1 MKKVLIIEEIHK
13 SGIDLLKK
21 RDDFSFELVENIEK
35 KFLKNKLK
43 EFDAITL
50 KVFKFDSE
58 LIESA
63 NNLKIISR
71 HGVGYDNVDLE
82 TIKKKNI
89 TLAITAKANAAS
101 VAEHVFFMM
110 LNLSK
115 GSNMYDKLVKQG
127 NFTKKHSLN
136 LTKELWQ
143 KKILIV
149 GYGRIGT
156 NLIKKCKGFEM
167 NVCVYDPYVDK
178 KIIEHSGAK
187 KIENLKD
194 TIKEM
199 DYVSIHSPLTKET
212 KNMFNLEMFKKMKR
226 SSIIINTSRGG
237 VINEADLN
245 EALNKNLIFGAGL
258 DVFEKE
264 PPDTNNLLLKN
275 EKVFL
280 SPHVSTFTEECIER
294 MGMEVVQ
301 NIIDFFDGK
310 LEKSKIVKV

>member
-167 NVCVYDPYVDK
+167 NVYVYDPYVDK

>member
-149 GYGRIGT
+149 GFGRIGT

-310 LEKSKIVKV
+310 LERSKIVKV

>member
-1 MKKVLIIEEIHK
+1 MKKILIIEEIHK

-21 RDDFSFELVENIEK
+21 RDDFSFEFVENIEK
-35 KFLKNKLK
+35 KFLKKKLK

-50 KVFKFDSE
+50 KTFKFDSE

-71 HGVGYDNVDLE
+71 HGVGYDNVDLK

-89 TLAITAKANAAS
+89 TLAITSKANAAS

-115 GSNMYDKLVKQG
+115 GSNMYDKLVKEG
-127 NFTKKHSLN
+127 NFTRKHSLN

-149 GYGRIGT
+149 GFGRVGT

-178 KIIEHSGAK
+178 KIIEQSGGK

-194 TIKEM
+194 AINDM
-199 DYVSIHSPLTKET
+199 DYVSIHSPQTKET
-212 KNMFNLEMFKKMKR
+212 KNMFNLEMFKKMKK

-237 VINEADLN
+237 VINEAELN

-264 PPDTNNLLLKN
+264 PPDKNNLLLKN

-280 SPHVSTFTEECIER
+280 SPHSATFTEECIER

-310 LEKSKIVKV
+310 LEKSKIIKV

>member
-1 MKKVLIIEEIHK
+1 MKKILIINKIHE
-13 SGIDLLKK
+13 SGINLLKK
-21 RDDFSFELVENIEK
+21 RDDFSFEIVENIEK

-63 NNLKIISR
+63 KNLKIISR
-71 HGVGYDNVDLE
+71 HGVGYDNVDLKAVKE
-82 TIKKKNI
+82 KNI
-89 TLAITAKANAAS
+89 TLAITAKANAVS

-110 LNLSK
+110 LNLSR
-115 GSNMYDKLVKQG
+115 GSNMYDKLVKEE

-136 LTKELWQ
+136 LTKELWK

-149 GYGRIGT
+149 GFGRIGA

-167 NVCVYDPYVDK
+167 DVCVYDPYVDK
-178 KIIEHSGAK
+178 KIIEQSNGK
-187 KIENLKD
+187 KIENIKD
-194 TIKEM
+194 VIKEM
-199 DYVSIHSPLTKET
+199 DYISIHSPLTKET
-212 KNMFNLEMFKKMKR
+212 KNMFNLEMFKKMKK

-237 VINEADLN
+237 IVNETDLN

-264 PPDTNNLLLKN
+264 PPDKNNPLLKS

-280 SPHVSTFTEECIER
+280 SPHVSTFTDECIER
-294 MGMEVVQ
+294 MGIEVVQ

-310 LEKSKIVKV
+310 LEKSKIVKL

>member
-1 MKKVLIIEEIHK
+1 MKKILIIEEIHK

-21 RDDFSFELVENIEK
+21 RDDFSFEFVENIEK
-35 KFLKNKLK
+35 KFLKKKLK

-50 KVFKFDSE
+50 KTFKFDSE

-71 HGVGYDNVDLE
+71 HGVGYDNVDLK

-89 TLAITAKANAAS
+89 TLAITSKANAAS

-115 GSNMYDKLVKQG
+115 GSNMYDKLVKEG
-127 NFTKKHSLN
+127 NFTRKHSLN

-149 GYGRIGT
+149 GFGRVGT

-178 KIIEHSGAK
+178 KIIEQSGGK

-194 TIKEM
+194 AINDM
-199 DYVSIHSPLTKET
+199 DYVSIHSPQTKET
-212 KNMFNLEMFKKMKR
+212 KNMFNLEMFKKMKK

-237 VINEADLN
+237 VINEAELN

-264 PPDTNNLLLKN
+264 PPGKNNLLLKN

-280 SPHVSTFTEECIER
+280 SPHSATFTEECIER

-310 LEKSKIVKV
+310 LEKSKIIKV